1 MKPTLQEIARLC
13 GVSVATV
20 SRALAGSPRISADT
34 RRRILMCARRT
45 GYRSDACRTVALIVP
60 HFSFGGYFG
69 GLLERLYR
77 ELAPSGFMPVVIS
90 AEHLEVLEQQEF
102 CGAISLM
109 AQSGLEAYWGRRHAM
124 PLVCINTSPRHLDGI
139 YTVGSNDEQGMRLAL
154 DHLLKLGHRRIGRL
168 GGINSFGDPNNWNSY
183 ARDRTFRAVM
193 AQHGLPE
200 ELYAAPGDDD
210 FADAVKSLLDRGIT
224 ALIILNEGMELV
236 TLHTLRLL
244 GKRVPEDISVIAW
257 SQPGVAGHLVPP
269 PASLEQDFGA
279 LVRRSCEL
287 FYKLLAGEP
296 VSDDVLI
303 DYRFRPRSGTAP
315 ANGRPVK
322 NDR

>member
-1 MKPTLQEIARLC
+1 
-13 GVSVATV
+13 
-20 SRALAGSPRISADT
+20 
-34 RRRILMCARRT
+34 
-45 GYRSDACRTVALIVP
+45 
-60 HFSFGGYFG
+60 
-69 GLLERLYR
+69 
-77 ELAPSGFMPVVIS
+77 MPVVIS

-244 GKRVPEDISVIAW
+244 GKRVPEDISLAAFDDILTPAASGHLLCGMQANYERMAATAIRVLRNPAAFAGAAVICCDAEFHR
-257 SQPGVAGHLVPP
+257 GNTVAGPKP
-269 PASLEQDFGA
+269 E
-279 LVRRSCEL
+279 
-287 FYKLLAGEP
+287 
-296 VSDDVLI
+296 
-303 DYRFRPRSGTAP
+303 T
-315 ANGRPVK
+315 GR
-322 NDR
+322 

>member
-1 MKPTLQEIARLC
+1 MKPTLQEIARQC

-34 RRRILMCARRT
+34 RRRVLMCARRT
-45 GYRSDACRTVALIVP
+45 GYRSDACRAIALIVP
-60 HFSFGGYFG
+60 HFCFGGYFG
-69 GLLERLYR
+69 GLLEGLYR
-77 ELAPSGFMPVVIS
+77 ELDSAGFMPAVIS
-90 AEHLEVLEQQEF
+90 AAHLELLDRQEF

-154 DHLLKLGHRRIGRL
+154 DHLLGLGHRRIGRL
-168 GGINSFGDPNNWNSY
+168 GGISSFGDPNNWNSY
-183 ARDRTFRAVM
+183 ARDCTFRAVM
-193 AQHGLPE
+193 AQHGLPDD
-200 ELYAAPGDDD
+200 LYAAPCDDD
-210 FADAVKSLLDRGIT
+210 FADKVKSLLDREIT
-224 ALIILNEGMELV
+224 ALILLNEGMEPAA
-236 TLHTLRLL
+236 LHALRLL
-244 GKRVPEDISVIAW
+244 GRRVPEDISVVAW

-269 PASLEQDFGA
+269 PASLEQDFDA

-315 ANGRPVK
+315 P
-322 NDR
+322 NDRP